1 MEHLKAIQPWEE
13 QGKEISR
20 FLNKDGSIR
29 IYSDK
34 DISIVVPES
43 RISFPEA
50 GIHFHESYEFLVTN
64 TLFPNT
70 KIYNKSFSIPPS
82 SIFPINMININHCF
96 LSVKLFMESYFHPI
110 L

>member
-64 TLFPNT
+64 TLSPHNFV
-70 KIYNKSFSIPPS
+70 ILLYF
-82 SIFPINMININHCF
+82 INIT
-96 LSVKLFMESYFHPI
+96 LSLNLPSNLLQMPFVKKGT
-110 L
+110 